1 MRASKQDRKPHR
13 GNELR
18 GVGRCRN
25 RFQAVRC
32 AAVKPVLKLHKGKH
46 VARLTQLMDV
56 IKSEVLQSMIWPAM
70 IISADIG
77 LSLAVTVAVNIEM
90 VPVRDQGL
98 CVGFGTKRTQPD
110 RLRPSCVLR
119 DQ

>member
-1 MRASKQDRKPHR
+1 MCASKQDRKPHR

-56 IKSEVLQSMIWPAM
+56 IKSEALQVDDLAG
-70 IISADIG
+70 DDN
-77 LSLAVTVAVNIEM
+77 LSTYRSIVSGNGG
-90 VPVRDQGL
+90 R
-98 CVGFGTKRTQPD
+98 
-110 RLRPSCVLR
+110 
-119 DQ
+119 